1 MMLDWFY
8 RLIRFRQRRTI
19 VLRLKS
25 SFISTESGRLTK
37 HEPAGDARSRTL
49 TAGSNRIG

>member
-8 RLIRFRQRRTI
+8 RLIHFRQRRTI

-25 SFISTESGRLTK
+25 SFTPLKAVDSRSMSPLATPGQGR
-37 HEPAGDARSRTL
+37 
-49 TAGSNRIG
+49 